1 MSTVWLPKM
10 ATGETF
16 RGVAVGCGLCAR
28 YGCLTQLPL
37 CETSVT
43 VQWLSVY
50 ARLTDSSARAS
61 SDKYAALWPFIGIV
75 AEVILLTAIIYIYEK
90 KKSKPDMDDSDTDN
104 GNDRFVRLTYTCRN

>member
-1 MSTVWLPKM
+1 MKYRLGCLA
-10 ATGETF
+10 ATDDETF
-16 RGVAVGCGLCAR
+16 RGAAAGCRLW
-28 YGCLTQLPL
+28 QL
-37 CETSVT
+37 CEISVT
-43 VQWLSVY
+43 RSVQWLCVY
-50 ARLTDSSARAS
+50 ARLTDSSTRAS